1 MVGRYGRP
9 LVAVG
14 LSMVVV
20 GLGGTVFAVHLVP
33 GSGVAW
39 AMAAPLLLAGVGS
52 GLVIAPNLTLTLSQV
67 PVVGGGSAAGTL
79 QTGQR
84 VGSAIGIAAVGSV
97 FFARL
102 PSAGWRTAF
111 DSGLIVSA
119 AFVLGALVLAMTDV
133 GISRRN
139 TRRAH
144 GLSVPGPSDWK
155 GDHDEPPHRQ

>member
-1 MVGRYGRP
+1 M
-9 LVAVG
+9 
-14 LSMVVV
+14 
-20 GLGGTVFAVHLVP
+20 
-33 GSGVAW
+33 
-39 AMAAPLLLAGVGS
+39 GS

-97 FFARL
+97 FFAQL

-133 GISRRN
+133 ADLPAEHE
-139 TRRAH
+139 TY
-144 GLSVPGPSDWK
+144 PGPVRPRPVRLE
-155 GDHDEPPHRQ
+155 GRPR